1 MLAGYGFESVEM
13 SKYDFAE
20 KVALFAHAD
29 VIIGLTGAGL
39 TNLIFC
45 QADTK
50 VIELFPSSYVT
61 YFYASVA
68 GHLALDYQALI
79 FENASVLSSVNKY
92 YGNLSL
98 DIDVLRT
105 RVEQLLA

>member
-1 MLAGYGFESVEM
+1 M
-13 SKYDFAE
+13 SRYDFLE
-20 KVALFAHAD
+20 KVALFANAE

-39 TNLIFC
+39 TNLMFC
-45 QADTK
+45 QAKTK

-68 GHLALDYQALI
+68 GHLALDYHALI
-79 FENASVLSSVNKY
+79 FDNASILSSVNKY

-98 DIDVLRT
+98 DIDVLHT
-105 RVEQLLA
+105 HVKQLLAE